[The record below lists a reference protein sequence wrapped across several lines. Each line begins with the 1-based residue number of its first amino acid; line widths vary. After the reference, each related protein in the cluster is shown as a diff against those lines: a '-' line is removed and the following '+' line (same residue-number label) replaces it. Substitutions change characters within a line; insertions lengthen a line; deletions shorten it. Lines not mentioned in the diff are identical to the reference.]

1 METLTGLDAT
11 LLKLE
16 TPTSHMHMT
25 GVLIFDPATM
35 PGGYSLEKVANF
47 IAGRLHMIPAFRRRL
62 VNVPFGFGRPVWMDD
77 PNFDLEYHIR
87 RAALP
92 APGGIRELTEFG
104 ADVAGRPLDLSKPL
118 WEMWFVEG
126 LEGGNVAMV
135 AKMHH
140 ATIDGVSGANLMAH
154 LLDLEP
160 PAAAEGEGDGAA
172 NEEWRPEPMPSDI
185 ELLGRALV
193 GRARRRL
200 RLVRASGTAIGA
212 FVRILT
218 RRVTG
223 AEGMAAPFSA
233 PSTRFNSAITPHRR
247 IALASAPLESVKH
260 IKNAVGVTVNDVVL
274 SVCGGALR
282 RYLTGRGELPDRSL
296 VAAVPISVREDDDVG
311 GNRISAMFVSLGTDT
326 PDPVQRLRQV
336 SEASRAAKEEHA
348 TVGDDLFPDLGE
360 FGASQLLGAG
370 AHLYSRFGLASRHR
384 PVMNAIVSNVPGPSF
399 PLYFAGAKLLALYP
413 LGPVY
418 DGVGLNITVL
428 SYLDS
433 IGFGFVTCAEVA
445 PDLDALADAV
455 NDSLQELEKE
465 ASPTP

>member
-11 LLKLE
+11 MLKLE
-16 TPTSHMHMT
+16 TPSSHMHMT
-25 GVLIFDPATM
+25 GVLVFDPATM
-35 PGGYSLEKVANF
+35 PRGYSFEKVADF
-47 IAGRLHMIPAFRRRL
+47 IARRLHMIPAFRRRL
-62 VNVPFGFGRPVWMDD
+62 VEVPFGFGRPVWVDD
-77 PNFDLEYHIR
+77 PNFDLEFHVR

-92 APGGIRELTEFG
+92 SPGGVSELTEFA

-126 LEGGNVAMV
+126 VEGGNVAMV

-160 PAAAEGEGDGAA
+160 PIDGEGQGDDPGL
-172 NEEWRPEPMPSDI
+172 EEWHPERTPSGV
-185 ELLGRALV
+185 ELLGRAV
-193 GRARRRL
+193 MGRARRRL

-212 FVRILT
+212 FARIMT
-218 RRVTG
+218 RRVAG
-223 AEGMAAPFSA
+223 ADGMAAPFSA
-233 PSTRFNSAITPHRR
+233 PSTRFNQAITPHRR
-247 IALASAPLESVKH
+247 LALASVPLESVKQV
-260 IKNAVGVTVNDVVL
+260 KNAFGVTVNDVVL

-282 RYLTGRGELPDRSL
+282 RYLNGRGELPDRSL
-296 VAAVPISVREDDDVG
+296 VAAVPMSVRGEGDAG
-311 GNRISAMFVSLGTDT
+311 GNRISVMFVSLATDT

-336 SEASRAAKEEHA
+336 SEAARAAKEEHA
-348 TVGDDLFPDLGE
+348 TVGEDLFPELGE

-370 AHLYSRFGLASRHR
+370 ARLYSRFGLASRHR
-384 PVMNAIVSNVPGPSF
+384 PPMNAIVSNVPGPDF

-413 LGPVY
+413 LGPIY
-418 DGVGLNITVL
+418 DGVGLNVTVL

-433 IGFGFVTCAEVA
+433 VGFGFVTCAEIASDV
-445 PDLDALADAV
+445 DALADAV

-465 ASPTP
+465 ASPTR